1 MIKVTFTLDEETAA
15 YLDRA
20 AARLSMPKSQVVR
33 EAIRLYGEQMGR
45 MSDGE
50 RARMLSVF
58 DEVTAAIPDR
68 PREEVESELQAIRRA
83 REAGGRKSGSGT

>member
-15 YLDRA
+15 YLDRT
-20 AARLSMPKSQVVR
+20 AARLSMPKSQLVR

-45 MSDGE
+45 MGDEE

-68 PREEVESELQAIRRA
+68 PREEVDKELEAIRRA
-83 REAGGRKSGSGT
+83 RQAGGRKSGSGT